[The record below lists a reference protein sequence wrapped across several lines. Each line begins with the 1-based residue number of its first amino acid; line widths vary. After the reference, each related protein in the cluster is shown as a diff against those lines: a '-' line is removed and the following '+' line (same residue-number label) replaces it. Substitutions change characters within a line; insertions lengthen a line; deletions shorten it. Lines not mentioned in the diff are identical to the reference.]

1 MSDEERAFLGS
12 NFHSLDEGLR
22 EYLVFNGLI
31 SDRAKSDL
39 VVRPNEVLQAKVD
52 YLALKVDSKQL

>member
-22 EYLVFNGLI
+22 DYLIFKGLI
-31 SDRAKSDL
+31 SERANSDT
-39 VVRPNEVLQAKVD
+39 VVRPNEILQAKLD
-52 YLALKVDSKQL
+52 YLSLKVDSKQL